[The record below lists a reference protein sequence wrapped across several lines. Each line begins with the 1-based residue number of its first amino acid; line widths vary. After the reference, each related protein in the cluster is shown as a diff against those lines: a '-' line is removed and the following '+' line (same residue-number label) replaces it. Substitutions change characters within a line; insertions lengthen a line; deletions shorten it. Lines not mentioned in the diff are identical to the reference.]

1 MYLASNVSKQYGG
14 VRALDGVDLDIRPG
28 EVQGLLGAN
37 GAGKSTLVKI
47 LVGAEQPSEGTLTLG
62 GKPVRFANVEQ
73 ASAQGVSIVS
83 QELNLFPDLDVLQ
96 NLFLLR
102 EPRYAHIL
110 VNRREMQR
118 QAQPVLEAVGLD
130 VQLDRRVGTLRLAEQ
145 QLVEIARALLDQP
158 RILFLD
164 EPTSALQATETQRL
178 LRVARS
184 LRDSGVAVVFVSHLL
199 EDVFT
204 ICDTI
209 TVLRNGRVVVG
220 RRPRAETSISEVV
233 AQMLGDAQ
241 SGRRPNATPET
252 MSGENAVNDSPLRLS
267 GVAVKNALQPFDLE
281 VEPGEVVGLAGLEGS
296 GPNAVLDVIFG
307 RRRRD
312 GGTIRLPGG
321 RAGPRTTP
329 GAVRAGLAF
338 VPADR
343 KRLGV
348 MLEKTIAEN
357 IATVSAGPLRRMGL
371 VLRKAAMT
379 ARANYW
385 GERLR
390 ITMSSPQARVG
401 TLSGGNQQKV
411 VFAKWLET
419 DPKVV
424 LLDDPTRG
432 VDVGARLEM
441 HTIIAEM
448 AARKRIVLI
457 TSSDLEEL
465 ADICDRVIVF
475 FQGAAVGELR
485 AERLSEHRLLETIST
500 GSAEHLQVGD
510 TGSSPSHADSP
521 ESSDP
526 KPTTIGGSIQ

>member
-1 MYLASNVSKQYGG
+1 MYLASNVSKHYGG

-47 LVGAEQPSEGTLTLG
+47 LVGAEQPSEGVLTLG
-62 GKPVRFANVEQ
+62 GKPVRFANVAQ
-73 ASAQGVSIVS
+73 AIAHGVSIVS

-102 EPRYAHIL
+102 EPRYGGVL
-110 VNRREMQR
+110 LNRREMGR
-118 QAQPVLEAVGLD
+118 RAQPVMEAVGLE
-130 VQLDRRVGTLRLAEQ
+130 VKLDRRVGTLRLAEQ
-145 QLVEIARALLDQP
+145 QLVEIARALLDEP

-164 EPTSALQATETQRL
+164 EPTSALQASETERL
-178 LRVARS
+178 LRVARN
-184 LRDSGVAVVFVSHLL
+184 LRDRGVAVVFVSHLL

-209 TVLRNGRVVVG
+209 TVLRNGRVVVA
-220 RRPRAETSISEVV
+220 RRPREEMSISQVV
-233 AQMLGDAQ
+233 AQMLGDVA
-241 SGRRPNATPET
+241 SSHRSVAAAEAVTGA
-252 MSGENAVNDSPLRLS
+252 SAVNDSPLRLS
-267 GVAVKNALQPFDLE
+267 GVAVKNALKPFDLE

-296 GPNAVLDVIFG
+296 GPHAVLDVIFG

-321 RAGPRTTP
+321 KPGPRTTP
-329 GAVRAGLAF
+329 AAVRAGLAF

-348 MLEKTIAEN
+348 MLEKTIYEN
-357 IATVSAGPLRRMGL
+357 VAAVSAGPLRRMGL
-371 VLRKAAMT
+371 IVRRSAMV
-379 ARANYW
+379 ARAAYW

-390 ITMSSPQARVG
+390 ITMSSPRARVG
-401 TLSGGNQQKV
+401 ELSGGNQQKV
-411 VFAKWLET
+411 VFAKWLEA

-424 LLDDPTRG
+424 LLDDPSRG
-432 VDVGARLEM
+432 VDVGARIEM
-441 HTIIAEM
+441 HAIIAEM

-465 ADICDRVIVF
+465 ADVCDRVIVF
-475 FQGAAVGELR
+475 FQGAAVGEMR
-485 AERLSEHRLLETIST
+485 GETLSEHRLLEAIST
-500 GSAEHLQVGD
+500 GSV
-510 TGSSPSHADSP
+510 
-521 ESSDP
+521 
-526 KPTTIGGSIQ
+526 KPAHEPNPTPAGR

>member
-1 MYLASNVSKQYGG
+1 
-14 VRALDGVDLDIRPG
+14 
-28 EVQGLLGAN
+28 
-37 GAGKSTLVKI
+37 
-47 LVGAEQPSEGTLTLG
+47 
-62 GKPVRFANVEQ
+62 
-73 ASAQGVSIVS
+73 
-83 QELNLFPDLDVLQ
+83 
-96 NLFLLR
+96 
-102 EPRYAHIL
+102 
-110 VNRREMQR
+110 
-118 QAQPVLEAVGLD
+118 
-130 VQLDRRVGTLRLAEQ
+130 
-145 QLVEIARALLDQP
+145 
-158 RILFLD
+158 
-164 EPTSALQATETQRL
+164 
-178 LRVARS
+178 
-184 LRDSGVAVVFVSHLL
+184 
-199 EDVFT
+199 
-204 ICDTI
+204 
-209 TVLRNGRVVVG
+209 
-220 RRPRAETSISEVV
+220 
-233 AQMLGDAQ
+233 
-241 SGRRPNATPET
+241 
-252 MSGENAVNDSPLRLS
+252 
-267 GVAVKNALQPFDLE
+267 VKNALQPFDLE